1 MSTPW
6 FFCVNSSS
14 WRICLRKL
22 VIVRGEGI
30 VGSTIRDS
38 RIFIFTDFFNR
49 EKTGETSCSLLS
61 KFQKKNFF
69 SSACKI
75 GTWKKNLKKNQ
86 NFINFHFQAKII
98 FQDTDYASAWSKL
111 WFFLCTN
118 SQKYWF
124 SVFSCFFNCLKSI

>member
-14 WRICLRKL
+14 WRICLKKIRWL
-22 VIVRGEGI
+22 CGGGV

-111 WFFLCTN
+111 WFFFEQ
-118 SQKYWF
+118 SPKIQIF
-124 SVFSCFFNCLKSI
+124 SFLLLFQEFKRH